1 MQELQ
6 APDIGH
12 LIPPAGTANFG
23 VTAAAA
29 IHEPVADTASETAR
43 RLTGSGMFA
52 SPPADDA
59 IAADCEPLDAS
70 LHQSSDGDSDVGVEG
85 VAAAAPAAVLLP
97 GAQLATTANSTQQPT
112 AAAADREPQR
122 PMVRGMH
129 GKLQLSDDHRPCHH
143 DCMQAS
149 VGCTRMSA
157 AMMG

>member
-23 VTAAAA
+23 VTAVAA
-29 IHEPVADTASETAR
+29 IHVPVADTASETAR
-43 RLTGSGMFA
+43 RLTGSGKFA

-59 IAADCEPLDAS
+59 ITADCEPLDAS
-70 LHQSSDGDSDVGVEG
+70 LHQSSDGDSDVGVEE
-85 VAAAAPAAVLLP
+85 VTAAAPAAALLP
-97 GAQLATTANSTQQPT
+97 GAQLATTAHSTRQPT
-112 AAAADREPQR
+112 ADREPQR

-129 GKLQLSDDHRPCHH
+129 GKLQLSDDHRPCYH

-149 VGCTRMSA
+149 MGCARMSA
-157 AMMG
+157 TMVG